1 MTPAILAENLSKQYQ
16 LGQLHREDLFSQV
29 VLQWLRRSSSQRT
42 PNSER
47 SIWAVRDISLRV
59 DEGEVVG
66 LIGRNGAGK
75 STLLKILSRI
85 TYPTSGKLDIRGR
98 VASLLEVGTGFHGEL
113 SGRENIFLN
122 GSILGMKQKEVAKKL
137 DAIVEFAGVEK
148 FLDTPVKRYSSGMY
162 LRLGFAVAAHLEPH
176 VLIVDEVLAVGDAG
190 FQKKCLNL
198 MSELRNGGRTVLFV
212 SHNMAAVE
220 NLCSR
225 VMWIDNGQVRQNGPA
240 KQVIESYMSTFAEGA
255 QVSVDLNG
263 ATNRQGN
270 GEVRFTRAE
279 FLNTSGVPLRLVRSG
294 DAITLRLSY
303 HAEKDVSA
311 PIFEASITTD
321 SGMLITKFSTTID
334 YEISSLAPGDGFIDL
349 HIPCFAFQPGRYYLS
364 LSLKTSERILYD
376 VLDYCLQYEVE
387 TSNYFQTGKGISSEF
402 GLIFLPWRW
411 ELQARGS
418 LNPDHYLNGKSIE
431 AYEGASS

>member
-29 VLQWLRRSSSQRT
+29 ILQWLRRPSSQRGQ
-42 PNSER
+42 NSEK

-137 DAIVEFAGVEK
+137 DAIVDFAGVEK

-225 VMWIDNGQVRQNGPA
+225 VLWIDNGQVRLNGPA
-240 KQVIESYMSTFAEGA
+240 RQVIESYMATFAEGA
-255 QVSVDLNG
+255 QVCVDLHSV
-263 ATNRQGN
+263 TNRQGN
-270 GEVRFTRAE
+270 GDVRFTRAE
-279 FLNTSGVPLRLVRSG
+279 FLGTNGVPLRIVCSG
-294 DAITLRLSY
+294 DPVTLRLSY
-303 HAEKDVSA
+303 HAEKDASA

-321 SGMLITKFSTTID
+321 AGMLITKFSTSID
-334 YEISSLAPGDGFIDL
+334 YEIPSLSPGEGFIDL
-349 HIPCFAFQPGRYYLS
+349 HLPCFSFQPGRYFLS
-364 LSLKTSERILYD
+364 LSLKTSERIFYD
-376 VLDYCLQYEVE
+376 VLEYCLQYEVE

-402 GLIFLPWRW
+402 GLVFLPWRW
-411 ELQARGS
+411 DLQACRA
-418 LNPDHYLNGKSIE
+418 LDYELHLNGKNPELYEE
-431 AYEGASS
+431 APS